1 MKPLSTIFASLTKI
15 IKKIVGF
22 KWKIEQE
29 KAFNLLKEKLI
40 STPLLVL
47 PNFAKTFE
55 IECDAL
61 DIGIRAILMQDKRL
75 IAYFSE
81 KFNGVTLNYAIYDR
95 ELYAL
100 MRTLKTWQYYL
111 WLREFVIHNDYQSLR
126 HLKSYGKLNY
136 RHVK

>member
-61 DIGIRAILMQDKRL
+61 DIGIRAILMQDKKL

-100 MRTLKTWQYYL
+100 MRTLKT
-111 WLREFVIHNDYQSLR
+111 
-126 HLKSYGKLNY
+126 
-136 RHVK
+136 